1 MDAEHAKAEAALSRI
16 EELGGTAVWEP
27 DMCVVSLQGQH
38 IDDDNVKVLVHL
50 PAIQILSLSDTCVS
64 DAVFEVLEELP
75 ALETVNLTNT
85 RITPAGANDFLKK
98 RPDVE
103 IRTAR
108 QHGIN
113 PFTGEPF

>member
-1 MDAEHAKAEAALSRI
+1 MRCKSSGE
-16 EELGGTAVWEP
+16 
-27 DMCVVSLQGQH
+27 H
-38 IDDDNVKVLVHL
+38 IDDENVKVLVDL
-50 PAIQILSLSDTCVS
+50 PTIQILSLSDTSVS
-64 DAVFEVLEELP
+64 DVVFELLEELP

-85 RITPAGANDFLKK
+85 RITPAGADDFLKK

-103 IRTAR
+103 IRTER